1 MSEPQDNTNTGQNRS
16 SNNIPS
22 GPSNLHNVLRYGSDV
37 EIARSIKSYLRNKFS
52 FVISDGGAIYVFGGD
67 CWRPLGDDYLR
78 SIVHQYDGLVYHDDK
93 GKEKT
98 ASLNRSRIDSII
110 NELKSMLSP
119 AVAAGQIYSS
129 RGSFFDAAAPG
140 INVRNGFLMFTGD
153 GVQLYEHDPEHRQR
167 HVLPVSYADFS
178 QYGASD
184 FYLPGDSLLARLLY
198 GSFGEDPNGEDK
210 ISLIQEIFGCAIS
223 RFSTKLKKSK
233 FVLFYGASANNGKS
247 QFLDLLASLLP
258 PDVVTSIPVE
268 EWCDEKYRVSLRDSV
283 LNIVAE
289 LSGSMIQSNI
299 FKSIVTGDMISA
311 RDLYKSAVYFRP
323 TALHVAAT
331 NKLPIFSGG
340 VDRGVY
346 SRLLPIEFTRSIPK
360 EEQIDNIAKRII
372 ESELDLLFHWA
383 VDGAKR
389 LIQRGDYPD
398 LPCIAE
404 TLDDWTRQADPVLD
418 WIRECCHVGPQYSD
432 FVANEKIV
440 SEFRTWAFNEHYHE
454 KYLPQGR
461 EIITRIA
468 ALPGIQR
475 VRTNAARG
483 LKGIKITNTRR

>member
-1 MSEPQDNTNTGQNRS
+1 
-16 SNNIPS
+16 
-22 GPSNLHNVLRYGSDV
+22 
-37 EIARSIKSYLRNKFS
+37 
-52 FVISDGGAIYVFGGD
+52 
-67 CWRPLGDDYLR
+67 
-78 SIVHQYDGLVYHDDK
+78 
-93 GKEKT
+93 
-98 ASLNRSRIDSII
+98 
-110 NELKSMLSP
+110 
-119 AVAAGQIYSS
+119 
-129 RGSFFDAAAPG
+129 
-140 INVRNGFLMFTGD
+140 
-153 GVQLYEHDPEHRQR
+153 
-167 HVLPVSYADFS
+167 
-178 QYGASD
+178 
-184 FYLPGDSLLARLLY
+184 
-198 GSFGEDPNGEDK
+198 
-210 ISLIQEIFGCAIS
+210 
-223 RFSTKLKKSK
+223 
-233 FVLFYGASANNGKS
+233 
-247 QFLDLLASLLP
+247 
-258 PDVVTSIPVE
+258 
-268 EWCDEKYRVSLRDSV
+268 VSLRDSV